1 MTRSHFVLFALATS
15 ILLSS
20 CSYNYLAKPRPMVMY
35 CPVEKGEYMTSAE
48 NIFVRNGYKI
58 VDKNPVTGLLMVQD
72 SVEDVAWR
80 YSSLVRTWKIQH
92 LTDSVVIEVWSVST
106 RKDGSDVKQTWDK
119 KWSDEIVKEWMRPV
133 MVSLESACGLGSPLR
148 PTK

>member
-1 MTRSHFVLFALATS
+1 MTRPVLFLMTVFTAVIVS
-15 ILLSS
+15 G

-35 CPVEKGEYMTSAE
+35 CPVEKDEYMASAE

-58 VDKNPVTGLLMVQD
+58 VDKNPVTGMLMVQD
-72 SVEDVAWR
+72 SVKDVAWR
-80 YSSLVRTWKIQH
+80 YDALVRTWKLQH
-92 LTDSVVIEVWSVST
+92 LQDSVVIEVWSVST

-148 PTK
+148 PGK

>member
-1 MTRSHFVLFALATS
+1 MTRPHLVLLTALAA
-15 ILLSS
+15 LVLSS

-35 CPVEKGEYMTSAE
+35 CPVEQGEYMTSAE
-48 NIFVRNGYKI
+48 NIFVRNGYRI
-58 VDKNPVTGLLMVQD
+58 VDKNPVTGMLMVQD
-72 SVEDVAWR
+72 SVEEVAWR
-80 YSSLVRTWKIQH
+80 YDALVRTWKIQH
-92 LTDSVVIEVWSVST
+92 MTDSVLIEVWSVST

-148 PTK
+148 PSR

>member
-1 MTRSHFVLFALATS
+1 MTRHHLVVLVALAAVV
-15 ILLSS
+15 LSS

-35 CPVEKGEYMTSAE
+35 CPVEKGEYMASAE
-48 NIFVRNGYKI
+48 NIFTRNGYKI
-58 VDKNPVTGLLMVQD
+58 TDKNPVTGVLMVQD

-80 YSSLVRTWKIQH
+80 YDALVRTWRIQH
-92 LTDSVVIEVWSVST
+92 MTDSVLIEVWSVST

-148 PTK
+148 PSK